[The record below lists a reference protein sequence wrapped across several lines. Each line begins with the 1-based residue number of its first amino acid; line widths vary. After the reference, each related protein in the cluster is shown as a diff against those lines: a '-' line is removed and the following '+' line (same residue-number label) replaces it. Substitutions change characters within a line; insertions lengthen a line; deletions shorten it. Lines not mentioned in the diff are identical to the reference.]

1 MKIAIVTACPSG
13 VANSIIAAG
22 LLQQASK
29 TLGWEAY
36 IECHSTVIAGHTL
49 SEEEINKADL
59 VILAA
64 NGKID
69 MQRFVGKK
77 VYQSP
82 ITACTSDPVGY
93 LKQAAEQA
101 TELSSEQATRCDS
114 PPQRLFLPKKSSPLL
129 LAQRGLH
136 TPLWQRKH

>member
-82 ITACTSDPVGY
+82 ITACTSDPSV
-93 LKQAAEQA
+93 
-101 TELSSEQATRCDS
+101 TLSK
-114 PPQRLFLPKKSSPLL
+114 PQNKRLNSAPSRQHAVTPRHSVCFCQKIVAITACPT
-129 LAQRGLH
+129 GLH